1 MAIKKFFATKD
12 NTITN
17 GYGSLRST
25 RATDANM
32 GAADVL
38 EVYSLFGSFSTAS
51 LENSRVLVE
60 FDTADIATSRSAGD
74 IPASGSVSFY
84 LRLFNAPHEGTN
96 AVGDRDWETEP
107 NNE

>member
-17 GYGSLRST
+17 GYGSLRSD

-32 GAADVL
+32 GAADIL
-38 EVYSLFGSFSTAS
+38 EVYSLFGSFFTAS

-60 FDTADIATSRSAGD
+60 FDTNAIAASRSAGD
-74 IPASGSVSFY
+74 ITDSG
-84 LRLFNAPHEGTN
+84 
-96 AVGDRDWETEP
+96 
-107 NNE
+107 